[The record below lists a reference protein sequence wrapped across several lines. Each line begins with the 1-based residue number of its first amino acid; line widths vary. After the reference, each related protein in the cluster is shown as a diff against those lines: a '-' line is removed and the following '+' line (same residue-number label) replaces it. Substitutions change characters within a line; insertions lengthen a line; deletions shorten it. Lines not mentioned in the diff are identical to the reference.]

1 MKTLTINITEKEFLK
16 FGFESENVNFEEFV
30 RKIKI
35 EIAKEA
41 MIKCQSIAE
50 KVGLSNLTL
59 DEIDAEI
66 KAIRNAKG
74 NN

>member
-16 FGFESENVNFEEFV
+16 FGFESENLNLEEFV

-35 EIAKEA
+35 EMAKEA
-41 MIKCQSIAE
+41 IVKCQSIAE

-59 DEIDAEI
+59 EEIDAEI
-66 KAIRNAKG
+66 KAVRNAKG